1 MKVNVLG
8 TEYTII
14 KNAIESEYPKL
25 IDRNGYTDFSIKKIV
40 LRKYEEDNDSVEDLT
55 KVENKVL
62 RHEIIHAFLYESGL
76 HNASWAIE
84 EEMVDWIAL
93 QFEKML
99 DVFRKIDALN
109 NNYEKTNLTIDIN
122 GKELVNNIVDEM
134 KKRTIDAV
142 TSAK

>member
-40 LRKYEEDNDSVEDLT
+40 VRKYEEDNNSVDDLT
-55 KVENKVL
+55 KVENKTL

-76 HNASWAIE
+76 HNESWAIE

-99 DVFRKIDALN
+99 EAFRKIDVLN
-109 NNYEKTNLTIDIN
+109 NDYEKTNLTID
-122 GKELVNNIVDEM
+122 
-134 KKRTIDAV
+134 AV